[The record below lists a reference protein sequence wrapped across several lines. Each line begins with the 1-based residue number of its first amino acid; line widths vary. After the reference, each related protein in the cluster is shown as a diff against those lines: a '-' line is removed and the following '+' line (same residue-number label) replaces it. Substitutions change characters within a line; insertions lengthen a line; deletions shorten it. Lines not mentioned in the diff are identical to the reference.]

1 MGNKKI
7 PHLCGGTLFFLLVQ
21 IKQTRAKAR
30 EREKGY
36 SDGLSDPDMMSGLV
50 QAITGNCLH
59 AYADSLKKNT
69 SQFRECHINGST
81 YIPFSDSSTVS
92 NYDYNIKHNYNSAL
106 LRMCEF
112 AEKYLDQMKVTW
124 LVRVLLDVMD
134 QDTDISDNALFY
146 VQSDGLP
153 LSKTDVL
160 AKSWLEFQSF
170 LVGIIHY
177 ILVNRQDN
185 TAGRDTI
192 EDWGVKTNKNAERK
206 LRNDFQLGKTRTTN
220 VSWYTQATEDK
231 QNSNTDCLEET
242 TIGTDGGFCTDGSIQ
257 NQESQTVTIIQQQTN
272 VVQNGEKSVS
282 FVNNGTINIDL

>member
-1 MGNKKI
+1 
-7 PHLCGGTLFFLLVQ
+7 
-21 IKQTRAKAR
+21 
-30 EREKGY
+30 
-36 SDGLSDPDMMSGLV
+36 MSGLV

-146 VQSDGLP
+146 VQSEGLP

-160 AKSWLEFQSF
+160 TKNWLEFQPF

-177 ILVNRQDN
+177 ILINRQDN

-192 EDWGVKTNKNAERK
+192 EDWGVKTNTNAERK
-206 LRNDFQLGKTRTTN
+206 LRNDFQLGKNRTTS
-220 VSWYTQATEDK
+220 VSWYTQATEENFDTHSRTEDK
-231 QNSNTDCLEET
+231 QNSNTDCPKET
-242 TIGTDGGFCTDGSIQ
+242 IVGTDDEFCTDGSIK

-272 VVQNGEKSVS
+272 VVQYGEKSVS